1 MKRLATIISALVSAA
16 LMLAPAAADNLE
28 KLKPLMKITTPT
40 GQGPFPAILLLSG
53 ASGFHIKG
61 GSYDDV
67 QSDLT
72 KLGFV
77 VLRVDS
83 LEVRGM
89 KNNKDGKL
97 TYGDQAADVDAVATY
112 IAAQNNIKRDAI
124 NVLGWSL
131 GGQGAIAAAQASA
144 GIAKAVAYYPA
155 CQRLPT
161 TELKVPTLILSG
173 EADDVVPLSACRKL
187 VDGMKMVTILT
198 YPSAHHGFDNK
209 KFDPPRKY
217 PLGTLGY
224 NAAAA
229 KSAWAELE
237 KFMAR

>member
-1 MKRLATIISALVSAA
+1 MKRLATLISALVGAI

-28 KLKPLMKITTPT
+28 KMKPLMKITTPA

-61 GSYDDV
+61 GSYDEV

-77 VLRVDS
+77 VFRVNS
-83 LEVRGM
+83 LEIRGL

-97 TYGDQAADVDAVATY
+97 TYGDQAADVSAVAKY
-112 IAAQNNIKRDAI
+112 VAAQNNIKRDAI

-131 GGQGAIAAAQASA
+131 GGQGAIAAAQVST

-161 TELKVPTLILSG
+161 TEVKVPTLILSG

-187 VDGMKMVTILT
+187 LDGMKAVTMRT
-198 YPSAHHGFDNK
+198 YPSANHGFDNK

-217 PLGTLGY
+217 AFGTLGY
-224 NAAAA
+224 DAAAA

-237 KFMAR
+237 QFMAR